1 MKHEMT
7 LFLIIEGNLKV
18 LKLDPKKPKVT
29 NPNKS
34 SVARNHDGQ
43 RGNRQTRCFWGRK
56 GGFSFADWARQ
67 RFCEALSSAC
77 RMHLPSSLSLARS
90 LCWYSF
96 TTSHPSSE
104 ESAIR
109 LCLFLW
115 NSFFSSFFNSLS
127 DFSTCGVAACSREV
141 EAYWTCSTTTEL
153 RENYFSLPF

>member
-1 MKHEMT
+1 M
-7 LFLIIEGNLKV
+7 
-18 LKLDPKKPKVT
+18 
-29 NPNKS
+29 
-34 SVARNHDGQ
+34 R
-43 RGNRQTRCFWGRK
+43 
-56 GGFSFADWARQ
+56 
-67 RFCEALSSAC
+67 
-77 RMHLPSSLSLARS
+77 LPSSLSLARS

-153 RENYFSLPF
+153 RENYFSLPSKWTAEYWRCMADMSLFSAASCSGDRDNRRIFLSKNFESGIFFDTKIWQAFFGWLDLSTDFFGYSKQSEGSL